1 MMGKRKFVSVVIVLL
16 MAVGGYFYVDR
27 ASSAAADQRELELK
41 LSGNVDVREVSLAFR
56 QSDRIAELLVDEGDQ
71 VEKDQLLGRLDNRE
85 LALQIAKARTQ
96 IKMQEAVVLRLHNG
110 TRAEDIAQY
119 EAKVRA
125 AQADLDDVAQH
136 YRRIQDVYD
145 ETQGSAITREELAT
159 ARLQYTNRL
168 AKVEEAQQALNL
180 AVAGPRVED
189 IDEAE
194 AQLQALNDELA
205 RLEFLLTQYELRSP
219 TDGVIRSRLLEV
231 GDMASASTPVFKIS
245 LNDKKWVRAYVKE
258 TDLSKVREGQAAQVF
273 IDSLPGQ
280 ALDGQIGFISSTAE
294 FTPKTVQTDELR
306 TSLLYEIRVY
316 VDDAA
321 NVLRL
326 GMPATVRVTLR

>member
-1 MMGKRKFVSVVIVLL
+1 MDRKKIIVMLTAL
-16 MAVGGYFYVDR
+16 MMAVGGYFYFDR
-27 ASSAAADQRELELK
+27 AESAVEEPPSELK

-56 QSDRIAELLVDEGDQ
+56 QSDRIAEIFVEEGDPV
-71 VEKDQLLGRLDNRE
+71 VEGQRLARLDSRE
-85 LALQIAKARTQ
+85 LELQIARARTQ
-96 IKMQEAVVLRLHNG
+96 IRAQEIVVRRLHNG
-110 TRAEDIAQY
+110 TRPEDIAQY

-125 AQADLDDVAQH
+125 AQSDLADVEQH

-145 ETQGSAITREELAT
+145 ETQGSAITREELTT
-159 ARLQYTNRL
+159 ARLQYNNRL

-194 AQLQALNDELA
+194 AQLQSLEDELA
-205 RLEFLLTQYELRSP
+205 RLEFLLTQYELIAP
-219 TDGVIRSRLLEV
+219 TNGVIRSRLLEV
-231 GDMASASTPVFKIS
+231 GDMASASAPVFKIS

-258 TDLSKVREGQAAQVF
+258 TDLSRVFEGQAAQIF
-273 IDSLPGQ
+273 IDGMPGR
-280 ALDGQIGFISSTAE
+280 ALDGQIGYISSTAE

-316 VDDAA
+316 VVDAE
-321 NVLRL
+321 NILRL
-326 GMPATVRVTLR
+326 GMPATVRVALR

>member
-1 MMGKRKFVSVVIVLL
+1 MIYGQEEARERVIVLL
-16 MAVGGYFYVDR
+16 MAVGGYFYFDR
-27 ASSAAADQRELELK
+27 AASAAEHERETELK

-71 VEKDQLLGRLDNRE
+71 VEKEQLLGRLDSRE

-205 RLEFLLTQYELRSP
+205 RLP
-219 TDGVIRSRLLEV
+219 VCRL
-231 GDMASASTPVFKIS
+231 
-245 LNDKKWVRAYVKE
+245 
-258 TDLSKVREGQAAQVF
+258 
-273 IDSLPGQ
+273 
-280 ALDGQIGFISSTAE
+280 
-294 FTPKTVQTDELR
+294 
-306 TSLLYEIRVY
+306 
-316 VDDAA
+316 
-321 NVLRL
+321 
-326 GMPATVRVTLR
+326 